1 MVRQKCHK
9 STAKIYSKIN
19 SLFTFMYKITYHL
32 KWFYFYTLYVGIAL
46 RKKIRKKGTD
56 NIEVLEM
63 SSTFWLGLLNGH
75 ITTTCVMPIF
85 MNHEEMISS
94 SKETFGLYFI
104 IPFLIK
110 HGFDSF
116 YFYWNKYWLKITQE
130 FENNISKTTK
140 NTYLTI
146 FIILLILSFCFMYIR
161 WFP

>member
-1 MVRQKCHK
+1 MCKMV
-9 STAKIYSKIN
+9 
-19 SLFTFMYKITYHL
+19 YHL
-32 KWFYFYTLYVGIAL
+32 KWFYFYTLYAGIAL

-56 NIEVLEM
+56 NLEVLEM
-63 SSTFWLGLLNGH
+63 SSTFWLGLLNGY
-75 ITTTCVMPIF
+75 IIATCVVPIF

-94 SKETFGLYFI
+94 SKETFSLYFT

-116 YFYWNKYWLKITQE
+116 FFYWNKYWLQITHE

-140 NTYLTI
+140 NTYLAI
-146 FIILLILSFCFMYIR
+146 FIILLILGFCFMYIR